1 MLPRSPG
8 LETAVGRESCLA
20 DTLHA
25 GRSYNG
31 LGVRS
36 ALISPHAEI
45 LSTQEDKP
53 GGSRAGGQPG
63 LYLKA
68 PSYQSN

>member
-1 MLPRSPG
+1 MTDS
-8 LETAVGRESCLA
+8 
-20 DTLHA
+20 LHP

-45 LSTQEDKP
+45 LSTQEAEP

-68 PSYQSN
+68 PSYQSNQEL